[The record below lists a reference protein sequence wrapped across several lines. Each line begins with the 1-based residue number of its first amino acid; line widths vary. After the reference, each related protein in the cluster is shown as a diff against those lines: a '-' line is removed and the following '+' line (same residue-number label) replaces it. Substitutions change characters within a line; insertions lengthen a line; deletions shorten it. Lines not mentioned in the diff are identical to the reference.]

1 MKRLGRDDLY
11 CPLREERRASHLA
24 EPRTPVHLWRG
35 VSDGNIFIQ
44 ACTWFLSQEGYIY
57 MSITEL
63 PPLTTSVLYERIS
76 STKKAEVVRE
86 LSALLG
92 ARFVLHT
99 PYDLMLYEYDASIDR
114 STPDIVV
121 LPASTEDV
129 AAIVKIAA
137 RYHVPVVPRG
147 AGTGLSGGAVPVY
160 GGIVMVF
167 TRMNRILEIDY
178 ANRRAVVQP
187 GLVNLHL
194 SNALNPQGFY
204 YVPDPSSQRSC
215 TIGGNVGENAGGPH
229 TLIYGVT
236 TNHVLGLEIVTP
248 EGKIVQVGGWIQDTP
263 GYDLTGL
270 LIGSEGTLCI
280 VTKIIVRIV
289 PLSEAVKT
297 MVAVFDTMDDASN
310 TVSDIIATGIIP
322 AAIEMMD
329 QVILQA
335 VEADTHAG
343 YPVDAAAV
351 LLMETEGLRE
361 SVEEQTD
368 KIVAICN
375 QHHARYV
382 RIAKDEAERQLLW
395 AGRKNAFGAVGR
407 ISPEFYVQDGVVPRT
422 RLPYVLRRVSEI
434 CESYGLRVGNVFH
447 AGDGNLHPLILFNSL
462 VPGEVERVRKAGHEI
477 LAVCAEVGGSIT
489 GEHGVGIEKQEEMAL
504 IFSPVDLR
512 IMQQVRDAWNPDQLF
527 NPGKLFPIPGRCAD
541 IKQLRG

>member
-1 MKRLGRDDLY
+1 
-11 CPLREERRASHLA
+11 
-24 EPRTPVHLWRG
+24 
-35 VSDGNIFIQ
+35 
-44 ACTWFLSQEGYIY
+44 

-63 PPLTTSVLYERIS
+63 PPPSTTALYERIS
-76 STKKAEVVRE
+76 PAKKAEVVQE

-92 ARFVLHT
+92 DRYVLHS

-114 STPDIVV
+114 SVPDIVV
-121 LPASTEDV
+121 LPASTQDV
-129 AAIVKIAA
+129 ATIVKIAA
-137 RYHVPVVPRG
+137 RHRVPIVPRG
-147 AGTGLSGGAVPVY
+147 AGTGLSGGAIPIY

-167 TRMNRILEIDY
+167 SRMNRILEVDY
-178 ANRRAVVQP
+178 DNLRAVVQP

-194 SNALNPQGFY
+194 SNALNPDGFY

-248 EGKIVQVGGWIQDTP
+248 EGEIVEVGGWTYDTP

-289 PLSEAVKT
+289 HMAEAVKT
-297 MVAVFDTMDDASN
+297 MVAIFDKMDDASN
-310 TVSDIIATGIIP
+310 TVSEIIAGGVIP

-329 QVILQA
+329 QMILQA

-343 YPVDAAAV
+343 YPMDAAAV
-351 LLMETEGLRE
+351 LLMEAEGLRE
-361 SVEEQTD
+361 SVTEQTE
-368 KIVAICN
+368 KIVQICN
-375 QHHARYV
+375 KHHARAV
-382 RIAKDEAERQLLW
+382 RIAANETERQLFW

-434 CESYGLRVGNVFH
+434 CASYGLRVGNVFH
-447 AGDGNLHPLILFNSL
+447 AGDGNLHPLVLFDSQK
-462 VPGEVERVRKAGHEI
+462 PGEVERVRKAGHEI
-477 LAVCAEVGGSIT
+477 LQVCAEVGGTIT

-504 IFSPVDLR
+504 IFNEVDLR
-512 IMQQVRDAWNPDQLF
+512 VMQKVREAWNPDQLF

-541 IKQLRG
+541 VKQL

>member
-1 MKRLGRDDLY
+1 
-11 CPLREERRASHLA
+11 
-24 EPRTPVHLWRG
+24 
-35 VSDGNIFIQ
+35 
-44 ACTWFLSQEGYIY
+44 

-63 PPLTTSVLYERIS
+63 PPPAASSAIFERMS
-76 STKKAEVVRE
+76 PEKKAAVVHE
-86 LSALLG
+86 LSTVLG
-92 ARFVLHT
+92 VRYVLHT
-99 PYDLMLYEYDASIDR
+99 SYDLMLYEYDASIDR
-114 STPDIVV
+114 CTPDIVV
-121 LPASTEDV
+121 MPASTEEV

-137 RYHVPVVPRG
+137 RHTVPVVPRG
-147 AGTGLSGGAVPVY
+147 AGTGLSGGAIPIY
-160 GGIVMVF
+160 GGIVIVF

-178 ANRRAVVQP
+178 DNLRAVVQP

-194 SNALNPQGFY
+194 SNALNPQGYY

-229 TLIYGVT
+229 TLLYGVT
-236 TNHVLGLEIVTP
+236 TNHVLGLEIVTT
-248 EGKIVQVGGWIQDTP
+248 EGTIVQIGGRTYDTP

-289 PLSEAVKT
+289 HQSEAVKT

-310 TVSDIIATGIIP
+310 TVSEIIATGVIP

-329 QVILQA
+329 QMILQA

-343 YPVDAAAV
+343 YPMDAAAV

-361 SVEEQTD
+361 GVAEQTEQ
-368 KIVAICN
+368 IVQVCN
-375 QHHARYV
+375 KHHARAV
-382 RIAKDEAERQLLW
+382 RIAANETERQLFW
-395 AGRKNAFGAVGR
+395 SGRKNAFGAVGR

-434 CESYGLRVGNVFH
+434 CSGYGLRVGNVFH
-447 AGDGNLHPLILFNSL
+447 AGDGNLHPLILFDSQI
-462 VPGEVERVRKAGHEI
+462 PGEIERVRKAGHEI
-477 LAVCAEVGGSIT
+477 LEVCAEVGGTIT

-504 IFSPVDLR
+504 IFSEVDLR
-512 IMQQVRDAWNPDQLF
+512 VMQQVREAWNPRQLF
-527 NPGKLFPIPGRCAD
+527 NPGKLFPMPGRCVEV
-541 IKQLRG
+541 KQL

>member
-1 MKRLGRDDLY
+1 M
-11 CPLREERRASHLA
+11 
-24 EPRTPVHLWRG
+24 T
-35 VSDGNIFIQ
+35 
-44 ACTWFLSQEGYIY
+44 
-57 MSITEL
+57 ITEL
-63 PPLTTSVLYERIS
+63 PPPSTTAIFERLS
-76 STKKAEVVRE
+76 EAHKAEVVRE

-92 ARFVLHT
+92 ARYVLYT
-99 PYDLMLYEYDASIDR
+99 AYDLMLYEYDASIDR

-121 LPASTEDV
+121 LPACTEDV
-129 AAIVKIAA
+129 VAVVKIAA
-137 RYHVPVVPRG
+137 RHNVPIVPRG
-147 AGTGLSGGAVPVY
+147 AGTGLSGGAVPIY
-160 GGIVMVF
+160 GGIVVVF
-167 TRMNRILEIDY
+167 SRMNRVLEIDY
-178 ANRRAVVQP
+178 DNLRAVVQP

-194 SNALNPQGFY
+194 SNALNPEGFY

-229 TLIYGVT
+229 TLLYGVT

-248 EGKIVQVGGWIQDTP
+248 EGNVVQVGGWTYDTP

-289 PLSEAVKT
+289 HMPEAVKT
-297 MVAVFDTMDDASN
+297 MVAVFDAMDDASN
-310 TVSDIIATGIIP
+310 TVSEIIAGGVIP

-329 QVILQA
+329 QMILQA

-343 YPVDAAAV
+343 YPMDAAAV

-361 SVEEQTD
+361 GVEEQTE
-368 KIVAICN
+368 KIVGICN
-375 QHHARYV
+375 KHHARAV
-382 RIAKDEAERQLLW
+382 RIAANETERQLFW

-422 RLPYVLRRVSEI
+422 QLPYVLRRVEEI

-447 AGDGNLHPLILFNSL
+447 AGDGNLHPLILFDSQI
-462 VPGEVERVRKAGHEI
+462 PGEVERVRKAGHEI
-477 LAVCAEVGGSIT
+477 LAVCAEVGGTIT

-504 IFSPVDLR
+504 IFNEVDLR
-512 IMQQVRDAWNPDQLF
+512 IMQQVRNAWNPHQLF
-527 NPGKLFPIPGRCAD
+527 NPGKLFPMPGRCAD
-541 IKQLRG
+541 VKEL

>member
-1 MKRLGRDDLY
+1 
-11 CPLREERRASHLA
+11 
-24 EPRTPVHLWRG
+24 
-35 VSDGNIFIQ
+35 
-44 ACTWFLSQEGYIY
+44 

-63 PPLTTSVLYERIS
+63 PPPSTTALYERIS
-76 STKKAEVVRE
+76 PAKKAEVVQE

-92 ARFVLHT
+92 DRYVLHS

-114 STPDIVV
+114 SVPDIVV
-121 LPASTEDV
+121 LPASTQDV
-129 AAIVKIAA
+129 ATIVKIAA
-137 RYHVPVVPRG
+137 RHRVPIVPRG
-147 AGTGLSGGAVPVY
+147 AGTGLSGGAIPIY

-167 TRMNRILEIDY
+167 SRMNRILEVDY
-178 ANRRAVVQP
+178 DNLRAVVQP

-194 SNALNPQGFY
+194 SNALNPDGFY

-248 EGKIVQVGGWIQDTP
+248 EGEIVEVGGWTYDTP
-263 GYDLTGL
+263 GFDLTGL

-289 PLSEAVKT
+289 HMAEAVKT
-297 MVAVFDTMDDASN
+297 MVAIFDTMDDASN
-310 TVSDIIATGIIP
+310 TVSEIIAGGVIP

-329 QVILQA
+329 QMILQA

-343 YPVDAAAV
+343 YPMDAAAV
-351 LLMETEGLRE
+351 LLMEAEGLRE
-361 SVEEQTD
+361 SVTEQTE
-368 KIVAICN
+368 KIVQICN
-375 QHHARYV
+375 KHHARAV
-382 RIAKDEAERQLLW
+382 RIAANETERQLFW

-434 CESYGLRVGNVFH
+434 CASYGLRVGNVFH
-447 AGDGNLHPLILFNSL
+447 AGDGNLHPLVLFDSQK
-462 VPGEVERVRKAGHEI
+462 PGEVERVRKAGHEI
-477 LAVCAEVGGSIT
+477 LQVCAEVGGTIT

-504 IFSPVDLR
+504 IFNEVDLR
-512 IMQQVRDAWNPDQLF
+512 VMQKVREAWNPDQLF

-541 IKQLRG
+541 VKQL

>member
-1 MKRLGRDDLY
+1 
-11 CPLREERRASHLA
+11 
-24 EPRTPVHLWRG
+24 
-35 VSDGNIFIQ
+35 
-44 ACTWFLSQEGYIY
+44 

-63 PPLTTSVLYERIS
+63 PPPSTTALYERMTPS
-76 STKKAEVVRE
+76 KKAEVVQE

-92 ARFVLHT
+92 NRYVLHS

-114 STPDIVV
+114 SVPDIVV
-121 LPASTEDV
+121 LPASTEYV
-129 AAIVKIAA
+129 ASIVKIAA
-137 RYHVPVVPRG
+137 RHHVPVVPRG
-147 AGTGLSGGAVPVY
+147 AGTGLSGGAIPIY
-160 GGIVMVF
+160 GGIIIVF

-178 ANRRAVVQP
+178 DNLRAVVQP

-204 YVPDPSSQRSC
+204 YVPDPSRQRSC

-229 TLIYGVT
+229 TLLYGVT
-236 TNHVLGLEIVTP
+236 TNHVLGMEIVTV
-248 EGKIVQVGGWIQDTP
+248 EGEIIQVGGWTYDTP

-289 PLSEAVKT
+289 HLAEAVKT

-310 TVSDIIATGIIP
+310 TVSEIIASGVIP

-329 QVILQA
+329 QLILQA

-343 YPVDAAAV
+343 YPMDAAAV
-351 LLMETEGLRE
+351 LLMETEGVRD
-361 SVEEQTD
+361 SVAEQ
-368 KIVAICN
+368 VAQIEAVCHK
-375 QHHARYV
+375 HHARAV
-382 RIAKDEAERQLLW
+382 RIAANETERQLFW

-422 RLPYVLRRVSEI
+422 RLPYVLGRVSEI
-434 CESYGLRVGNVFH
+434 CASYGLRVGNVFH
-447 AGDGNLHPLILFNSL
+447 AGDGNLHPLILFDSQK
-462 VPGEVERVRKAGHEI
+462 PGEVERVRKAGHEI
-477 LAVCAEVGGSIT
+477 LAVCAEVGGTIT

-504 IFSPVDLR
+504 IFNKVDLR
-512 IMQQVRDAWNPDQLF
+512 VMQKVREAWNPHQLF
-527 NPGKLFPIPGRCAD
+527 NPGKLFPMPGRCAD
-541 IKQLRG
+541 MKQL